1 MAQVLSE
8 YALANKKKYNNEYA
22 KNFFKSKLI
31 QFNVQYPDQM
41 EMLEWINAQP
51 EGGNEYIRRL
61 VRADMEARKSK

>member
-41 EMLEWINAQP
+41 EMLDWSNAQP

-61 VRADMEARKSK
+61 IRADMEARKKK

>member
-8 YALANKKKYNNEYA
+8 SALANKKKYNNEYA

-41 EMLEWINAQP
+41 EMLDWINAQP

-61 VRADMEARKSK
+61 IRADMEARKK

>member
-1 MAQVLSE
+1 MAQALSE

>member
-41 EMLEWINAQP
+41 EMFDWINAQP

-61 VRADMEARKSK
+61 IRADMEARKKK

>member
-41 EMLEWINAQP
+41 EMLDWINAQP

-61 VRADMEARKSK
+61 IRADMEARKKK

>member
-1 MAQVLSE
+1 MAQVLSK

-41 EMLEWINAQP
+41 EMLDWINSQP

-61 VRADMEARKSK
+61 VRADMEARKK

>member
-1 MAQVLSE
+1 MAQALSE

-41 EMLEWINAQP
+41 EMLEWINSQP

-61 VRADMEARKSK
+61 IRADMEARKSK